1 MICCPELTAPNG
13 AAPNGAGA
21 DMFKP
26 GRIRYR
32 VSVMIWATDGTLAA
46 SRANSM

>member
-1 MICCPELTAPNG
+1 MICCPELT
-13 AAPNGAGA
+13 APNGAGA

-46 SRANSM
+46 SRAYSM